1 MATEYSF
8 HTALFFTLLVI
19 VAIRMYFWGFA
30 DARSGEK
37 QTTKG
42 EGSFRVVRIVL
53 GLPLV
58 LGLIAYLAWPPLMEW

>member
-1 MATEYSF
+1 MATEYPF

-19 VAIRMYFWGFA
+19 VAIRMYFSGYA

-42 EGSFRVVRIVL
+42 GRVHSGYFGSFL
-53 GLPLV
+53 GCHC
-58 LGLIAYLAWPPLMEW
+58 Y